1 MRFVIGL
8 FIIVVALGAI
18 SGGLFGYD
26 VEVKK

>member
-1 MRFVIGL
+1 MGFVIVV
-8 FIIVVALGAI
+8 FFSIIALGAI